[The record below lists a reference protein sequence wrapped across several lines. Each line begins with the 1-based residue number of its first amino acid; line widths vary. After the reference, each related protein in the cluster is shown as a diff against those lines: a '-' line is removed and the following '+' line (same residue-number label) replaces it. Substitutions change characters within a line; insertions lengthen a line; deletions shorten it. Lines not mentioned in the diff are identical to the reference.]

1 MGDTSGMAPTALW
14 GLMQTSLGAVFGLGT
29 GIIIRH
35 SSAAISTALVWT
47 LVVENLFRGFASP
60 KVSRFLPFTAANG
73 LLEIESITDTPETKL
88 LRLSRAQGAVR
99 GRRLHARRPRHR
111 HGAPLPSGQQRIRHS
126 SNRNGP
132 EPCARVF
139 RVRTQPAP
147 KFRRE
152 SVECLSMVA
161 LESTGVM
168 RIGELSRRVGVSE
181 HLLRAW
187 ESRYGLLTPV
197 RSSGNFR
204 LYSSSDE
211 RTVRRMQFHI
221 AHGLAPAEAARLAI
235 AEARRPAEPTD
246 RMFGSGSG
254 GRDQQRLADSLQ
266 RALDDFDE
274 GAAQAVLDRL
284 LSDFTLATALREV
297 VLPYLRQLGERWE
310 RGEATVAQEHFA
322 TNVIRG
328 RLTGLARGWG
338 DGLGPRAIIA
348 GPPAELHDLPLLIF
362 GVVLNRSG
370 WRIDYLGASTPVDEL
385 VDFALRTRPAL
396 VVLAAT
402 ATDRFDPIVDE
413 LKRLATVAPLAI
425 AGAGATQHI
434 ADEIGA
440 RLISA
445 DPVSAAEHEGH
456 RS

>member
-14 GLMQTSLGAVFGLGT
+14 GLMQTSLAPVFGLGT
-29 GIIIRH
+29 GMIIRH

-111 HGAPLPSGQQRIRHS
+111 HGAP
-126 SNRNGP
+126 
-132 EPCARVF
+132 
-139 RVRTQPAP
+139 
-147 KFRRE
+147 
-152 SVECLSMVA
+152 
-161 LESTGVM
+161 
-168 RIGELSRRVGVSE
+168 
-181 HLLRAW
+181 LLRAW

-370 WRIDYLGASTPVDEL
+370 WRVGYP
-385 VDFALRTRPAL
+385 R
-396 VVLAAT
+396 
-402 ATDRFDPIVDE
+402 
-413 LKRLATVAPLAI
+413 
-425 AGAGATQHI
+425 
-434 ADEIGA
+434 
-440 RLISA
+440 
-445 DPVSAAEHEGH
+445 
-456 RS
+456 

>member
-111 HGAPLPSGQQRIRHS
+111 HGAPL
-126 SNRNGP
+126 
-132 EPCARVF
+132 
-139 RVRTQPAP
+139 
-147 KFRRE
+147 
-152 SVECLSMVA
+152 
-161 LESTGVM
+161 
-168 RIGELSRRVGVSE
+168 
-181 HLLRAW
+181 LRAW

-274 GAAQAVLDRL
+274 GA
-284 LSDFTLATALREV
+284 
-297 VLPYLRQLGERWE
+297 
-310 RGEATVAQEHFA
+310 
-322 TNVIRG
+322 
-328 RLTGLARGWG
+328 
-338 DGLGPRAIIA
+338 DGLGPRAIMA

-370 WRIDYLGASTPVDEL
+370 WRIDYLGASTPVAEL